1 MVALHTGSKLRLLS
15 RDPRPLLG
23 HPSSLLW
30 GIAGLVFQHSW
41 EPETAIKVLSPC
53 LPQPALLQQGR
64 VPGGLVPVNKEPDRQ
79 THVARGEGTPC
90 PHKRVHCRCH
100 GWGFWVPIP
109 MLRMGIKGQHQLG
122 RMASGTF
129 LGLRF
134 LFCKVRVMLTPT
146 LEGCRKVSLL
156 VAARPGGGAHE

>member
-1 MVALHTGSKLRLLS
+1 MVALHTGSELRLLS
-15 RDPRPLLG
+15 RDPRPLPG

-53 LPQPALLQQGR
+53 LPQPAPLRQGACLGVLFLLTRSLTGR
-64 VPGGLVPVNKEPDRQ
+64 LMWRGGRGHPAPINWRTADVMGGASVVP
-79 THVARGEGTPC
+79 H
-90 PHKRVHCRCH
+90 
-100 GWGFWVPIP
+100 P
-109 MLRMGIKGQHQLG
+109 MLQVGIKGQHQLG

-134 LFCKVRVMLTPT
+134 LFYKVGVMMTPT
-146 LEGCRKVSLL
+146 LEGCRKVSL
-156 VAARPGGGAHE
+156 